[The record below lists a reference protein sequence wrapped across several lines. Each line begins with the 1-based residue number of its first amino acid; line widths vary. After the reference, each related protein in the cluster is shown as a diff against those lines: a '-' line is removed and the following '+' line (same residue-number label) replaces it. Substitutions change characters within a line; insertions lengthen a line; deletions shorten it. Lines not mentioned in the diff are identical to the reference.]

1 VYKTIYFVI
10 LLAAIGLRA
19 EASALGV
26 TIDGACVFGSCP
38 ATALAVG
45 NSETD
50 SFNST
55 ITLANGDMFQVFG
68 TFGGINSAAG
78 DFSASHD
85 FQVVYEGNV
94 TGGTSEND
102 TIDVMLLYLFASGGS
117 SSATFD
123 RDVIGAFGPGIA
135 ASSSA
140 SSCVDMTLGCTGTLT
155 PPGSFNST
163 SSFGLN
169 SSGGNFTDTPNFVSN
184 FGAGSAV
191 GSYVVWGQSTAIP
204 VPTPE
209 PASVGSVGLGLLTTI
224 CVRRLSKCRL

>member
-1 VYKTIYFVI
+1 VPKIIHFVI

-26 TIDGACVFGSCP
+26 TINGTCAFGSCP
-38 ATALAVG
+38 ATVLGVG

-50 SFNST
+50 SFDNT

-68 TFGGINSAAG
+68 TFGGMNPAAG
-78 DFSASHD
+78 DFSTSHD

-94 TGGTSEND
+94 TGGSSGND
-102 TIDVMLLYLFASGGS
+102 TVDVTLLYLFASGGS

-123 RDVIGAFGPGIA
+123 RDVIGAFGPGVA
-135 ASSSA
+135 SSSSA
-140 SSCVDMTLGCTGTLT
+140 SSCVDLTFGCTGTLT
-155 PPGSFNST
+155 PPGSFNSS
-163 SSFGLN
+163 SSFGLD
-169 SSGGNFTDTPNFVSN
+169 SSGGNFTFTADFVSN

-191 GSYVVWGQSTAIP
+191 GSYVVWGQTAALP

-209 PASVGSVGLGLLTTI
+209 PASVGSVGLGLLVAI
-224 CVRRLSKCRL
+224 CVRRLSKSLL